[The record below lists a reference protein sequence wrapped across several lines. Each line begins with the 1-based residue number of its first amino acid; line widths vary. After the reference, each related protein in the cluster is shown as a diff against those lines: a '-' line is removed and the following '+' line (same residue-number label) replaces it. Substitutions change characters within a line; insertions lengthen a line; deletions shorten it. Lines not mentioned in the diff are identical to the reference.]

1 MCRTINCSFYVEK
14 IQALTG
20 FNEKKQDILR
30 EKIVKQWEFLTIFF
44 FIRWSVKIKVLIS
57 EVPETEQ
64 I

>member
-1 MCRTINCSFYVEK
+1 MENLS
-14 IQALTG
+14 
-20 FNEKKQDILR
+20 KQKRQEMI
-30 EKIVKQWEFLTIFF
+30 EFLTIFL